1 MKLHKSIKH
10 AIILALSA
18 FLLIVPFMT
27 FPQAKDYDGTA
38 RANNICVM
46 NVEYGEAVFCKNA
59 DERIAPG
66 PSAKILAAVLA
77 FEHYAGN
84 EEKPVTITPAALENI
99 YGSVVINLKAGDTL
113 RAIDLIYAMVVGG
126 ASDAANA
133 IAIDI
138 AGSVTAFT
146 AMMNKKARELGATS
160 TAYANPTGLDS
171 RGAHTTARDTAIIA
185 CYARKNQQYM
195 QAANAKSYKIPE
207 SETFKARTV
216 YTKNALLANY
226 SSDKY
231 LYSKAEGMAVGFTD
245 DAGRCVITSASEKA
259 FSFVCV
265 LMGGTDSSDG
275 RMPVY
280 TDAKNLLEWALGN
293 FALVKISGTTDIVG
307 ELPVTL
313 SKQRNYVTVAAK
325 NDVFAFLP
333 KDTDVT
339 KISRSVTYYE
349 ESLKAPVRRGT
360 EVGEITLSLDGKVIG
375 SSPLIT
381 KLDAERSASL
391 ALGEN
396 IKNIIKSKFFVI
408 TIVTLICAAAVFT
421 LGRIFVLMKKARTKK

>member
-171 RGAHTTARDTAIIA
+171 RGAYTTARDTAIIA

-195 QAANAKSYKIPE
+195 KAANAKSYKIPE

-307 ELPVTL
+307 ELPVKL

-339 KISRSVTYYE
+339 KISRSITYYE

>member
-10 AIILALSA
+10 VIVLALSA

-84 EEKPVTITPAALENI
+84 EKKPVTITPAALENI

-113 RAIDLIYAMVVGG
+113 RAIDLIYAMVVVG

-171 RGAHTTARDTAIIA
+171 RGAYTTARDTAIIA

-195 QAANAKSYKIPE
+195 KAANAKSYKIPE
-207 SETFKARTV
+207 SDSFKARTV

-275 RMPVY
+275 RIPVY

-360 EVGEITLSLDGKVIG
+360 EVGEITLSLDGKLLG

-408 TIVTLICAAAVFT
+408 TIVALICAAAVFT

>member
-195 QAANAKSYKIPE
+195 KAANAKSYKIPE

-360 EVGEITLSLDGKVIG
+360 EVGEITLSLDGKLLG

-408 TIVTLICAAAVFT
+408 TIVTLICAATVFT

>member
-160 TAYANPTGLDS
+160 TAYANPTGLDA
-171 RGAHTTARDTAIIA
+171 RGAYTTARDTAIIA

-360 EVGEITLSLDGKVIG
+360 EIGEITLSLDGKILG

>member
-171 RGAHTTARDTAIIA
+171 RGAYTTARDTAIIA

-195 QAANAKSYKIPE
+195 KAANAKSYKIPE
-207 SETFKARTV
+207 SDSFKARTV

-231 LYSKAEGMAVGFTD
+231 LYSKAGGMAVGFTD

-360 EVGEITLSLDGKVIG
+360 EVGEITLSLDGKVLG

-408 TIVTLICAAAVFT
+408 TIVTLICAATVFT

>member
-138 AGSVTAFT
+138 AGSVTTFT

-160 TAYANPTGLDS
+160 TAYANPTGLDA
-171 RGAHTTARDTAIIA
+171 RGAYTTARDTAIIA

-195 QAANAKSYKIPE
+195 QAASAKSYKIPE

-275 RMPVY
+275 RIPVY
-280 TDAKNLLEWALGN
+280 TDAKNILEWALGN

>member
-1 MKLHKSIKH
+1 MKLYKSIKH

-99 YGSVVINLKAGDTL
+99 YGSVVINLKAGVTL

-360 EVGEITLSLDGKVIG
+360 EVGEITLSLDGKLLG

-381 KLDAERSASL
+381 KLDAEKSASL
-391 ALGEN
+391 ALRQN
-396 IKNIIKSKFFVI
+396 IKSIMKSKLFIITVI
-408 TIVTLICAAAVFT
+408 AMIFSAAAFT

>member
-1 MKLHKSIKH
+1 MKLHKSIKL
-10 AIILALSA
+10 AITFVLSA
-18 FLLIVPFMT
+18 FLLVSPFMI
-27 FPQAKDYDGTA
+27 FPQAKDYDGTT
-38 RANNICVM
+38 RANNVCVM

-59 DERIAPG
+59 DEKVAPG

-84 EEKPVTITPAALENI
+84 EEKPVTVTPAALENI
-99 YGSVVINLKAGDTL
+99 YGGVVINLKAGDTL
-113 RAIDLIYAMVVGG
+113 RAIDLIYAMVISG

-133 IAIDI
+133 IAIDV

-146 AMMNKKARELGATS
+146 SMMNKKARDLGATS
-160 TAYANPTGLDS
+160 TAYANPTGLDA
-171 RGAHTTARDTAIIA
+171 RGAYTTARDTAIIA

-207 SETFKARTV
+207 SGEFKAKTV

-231 LYSKAEGMAVGFTD
+231 LWSKAEGMAVGFTD

-265 LMGGTDSSDG
+265 MMGGTDTSDG

-333 KDTDVT
+333 KDTDT
-339 KISRSVTYYE
+339 SKITRTVTYYE
-349 ESLKAPVRRGT
+349 KTLKAPVRRGT
-360 EVGEITLSLDGKVIG
+360 EVGEITFSLDGKTLG
-375 SSPLIT
+375 SSPLIA
-381 KLDAERSASL
+381 KLDAEQSASL

-396 IKNIIKSKFFVI
+396 IKNIMRSKFFVI
-408 TIVTLICAAAVFT
+408 TIVIMVCAAAVFT
-421 LGRIFVLMKKARTKK
+421 IGRIFVLMKKARNKK

>member
-1 MKLHKSIKH
+1 MKLHKSIKR
-10 AIILALSA
+10 AITLALSA
-18 FLLIVPFMT
+18 FLLIAPFMV

-38 RANNICVM
+38 RANNVCVM

-59 DERIAPG
+59 DEKVAPG

-84 EEKPVTITPAALENI
+84 EDKPVTITPAALENI
-99 YGSVVINLKAGDTL
+99 YGGVVINLKAGDTL
-113 RAIDLIYAMVVGG
+113 RAVDLIYAMVVSG

-133 IAIDI
+133 IAIDV
-138 AGSVTAFT
+138 AGNVTAFT

-171 RGAHTTARDTAIIA
+171 RGAYTTARDTAVIA

-207 SETFKARTV
+207 SGEFKARTV

-245 DAGRCVITSASEKA
+245 EAGRCVITSASEKA

-265 LMGGTDSSDG
+265 LMGGTDTADG

-333 KDTDVT
+333 KDTDIT

-360 EVGEITLSLDGKVIG
+360 EVGEITLSLDGKLLG

-396 IKNIIKSKFFVI
+396 IKTIMRSKFFVI
-408 TIVTLICAAAVFT
+408 MIVALICAAAVFT
-421 LGRIFVLMKKARTKK
+421 LGRIFVLMKKSRAKK

>member
-27 FPQAKDYDGTA
+27 FPQAKDYDGTT

-84 EEKPVTITPAALENI
+84 EEKPVTITPATLENI

-171 RGAHTTARDTAIIA
+171 RGAYTTARDTAIIA

-275 RMPVY
+275 RIPVY
-280 TDAKNLLEWALGN
+280 TDAKNILEWALGN

>member
-10 AIILALSA
+10 VIILALSA

-27 FPQAKDYDGTA
+27 FPQAKDYGGTA

-46 NVEYGEAVFCKNA
+46 NVEYGEAVLCKNA

-138 AGSVTAFT
+138 AGSVTTFT

-160 TAYANPTGLDS
+160 TAYANPTGLDA
-171 RGAHTTARDTAIIA
+171 RGAYTTARDTAIIA

-195 QAANAKSYKIPE
+195 KAANAKSYKIPE

>member
-10 AIILALSA
+10 AITLVLSA
-18 FLLIVPFMT
+18 FLLIAPFMI
-27 FPQAKDYDGTA
+27 FPQAKDYDDTA
-38 RANNICVM
+38 RANNVCVM

-59 DERIAPG
+59 DEKVAPG

-99 YGSVVINLKAGDTL
+99 YGGVVINLKAGDTL
-113 RAIDLIYAMVVGG
+113 RAVDLIYAMVVSG

-133 IAIDI
+133 IAIDV

-171 RGAHTTARDTAIIA
+171 RGAYTTARDTAVIA

-207 SETFKARTV
+207 SGEFKARTV

-245 DAGRCVITSASEKA
+245 EAGRCVITSASEKA

-265 LMGGTDSSDG
+265 LMGGTDTADG

-333 KDTDVT
+333 KDTDIT

-360 EVGEITLSLDGKVIG
+360 EVGEITLSLDGKLLG

-396 IKNIIKSKFFVI
+396 IKTIMRSKFFVI
-408 TIVTLICAAAVFT
+408 TLVALICDAAVFT
-421 LGRIFVLMKKARTKK
+421 LGRIFVLMKKSRAKK

>member
-171 RGAHTTARDTAIIA
+171 RGAYTTARDTAIIA

-339 KISRSVTYYE
+339 KISRSITYYE

>member
-360 EVGEITLSLDGKVIG
+360 EVGEITLSLDGKLLG

-408 TIVTLICAAAVFT
+408 TIVTLICAATVFT

>member
-84 EEKPVTITPAALENI
+84 EEKPVTITPATLENI

-171 RGAHTTARDTAIIA
+171 RGAYTTARDTAIIA

>member
-1 MKLHKSIKH
+1 MKLHKSIKF
-10 AIILALSA
+10 AITFVLSA
-18 FLLIVPFMT
+18 FLLVSPFMI

-38 RANNICVM
+38 RANNVCVM

-59 DERIAPG
+59 DEKVAPG

-84 EEKPVTITPAALENI
+84 EEKPVTVTPAALENI
-99 YGSVVINLKAGDTL
+99 YGGVVINLKAGDTL
-113 RAIDLIYAMVVGG
+113 RAIDLIYAMVVSG

-133 IAIDI
+133 IAIDV

-146 AMMNKKARELGATS
+146 SMMNKKARDLGAAS
-160 TAYANPTGLDS
+160 TAYANPTGLDA
-171 RGAHTTARDTAIIA
+171 RGAYTTARDTAIIA

-207 SETFKARTV
+207 SGEFKAKTV

-231 LYSKAEGMAVGFTD
+231 LWSKAEGMAVGFTD

-265 LMGGTDSSDG
+265 MLGGTDTSDG

-333 KDTDVT
+333 KDADTS
-339 KISRSVTYYE
+339 KITRTVTYYE
-349 ESLKAPVRRGT
+349 KSLKAPVRRGT
-360 EVGEITLSLDGKVIG
+360 EVGEITLSLDGKTLG
-375 SSPLIT
+375 SSPLIA

-391 ALGEN
+391 ALVEN
-396 IKNIIKSKFFVI
+396 IKTIMRSKLFIITTVA
-408 TIVTLICAAAVFT
+408 VICAAAVFT
-421 LGRIFVLMKKARTKK
+421 LGRIFVLMKKSREKK

>member
-171 RGAHTTARDTAIIA
+171 RGAYTTARDTAIIA

-360 EVGEITLSLDGKVIG
+360 EVGEITLSLDGKLLG

-408 TIVTLICAAAVFT
+408 TIVTLICAATVFT

>member
-84 EEKPVTITPAALENI
+84 EEKPVTITPATLENI

-171 RGAHTTARDTAIIA
+171 RGAYTTARDTAIIA

-275 RMPVY
+275 RIPVY
-280 TDAKNLLEWALGN
+280 TDAKNILEWALGN

>member
-171 RGAHTTARDTAIIA
+171 RGAYTTARDTAIIA

-207 SETFKARTV
+207 SDTFKARTV

-265 LMGGTDSSDG
+265 FMGGTDSSDG

-360 EVGEITLSLDGKVIG
+360 EVGEITLSLDGKLLG

-381 KLDAERSASL
+381 KLDAEKSASL
-391 ALGEN
+391 ALRQN
-396 IKNIIKSKFFVI
+396 IKSIMKSKLFIITVI
-408 TIVTLICAAAVFT
+408 AMIFSAAAFT

>member
-1 MKLHKSIKH
+1 MKLHKSIKF
-10 AIILALSA
+10 AITFVLSA
-18 FLLIVPFMT
+18 FLLVSPFMM

-38 RANNICVM
+38 RANNVCVM

-59 DERIAPG
+59 DEKVAPG

-84 EEKPVTITPAALENI
+84 EEKPVTVTPAALENI
-99 YGSVVINLKAGDTL
+99 YGGVVINLKAGDTL
-113 RAIDLIYAMVVGG
+113 RAIDLIYAMVVSG

-133 IAIDI
+133 IAIDV

-146 AMMNKKARELGATS
+146 SMMNKKARDLGATS
-160 TAYANPTGLDS
+160 TAYANPTGLDA
-171 RGAHTTARDTAIIA
+171 RGAYTTARDTAIIA

-195 QAANAKSYKIPE
+195 RAANAKSYKIPE
-207 SETFKARTV
+207 SGEFKAKTV

-231 LYSKAEGMAVGFTD
+231 LWSKAEGMAVGFTD

-265 LMGGTDSSDG
+265 MMGGTDTSDG

-333 KDTDVT
+333 KDADTS
-339 KISRSVTYYE
+339 KITRTVTYYE
-349 ESLKAPVRRGT
+349 KSLKAPVRRGT
-360 EVGEITLSLDGKVIG
+360 EVGEITLSLDGKTLG
-375 SSPLIT
+375 SSPLIA

-391 ALGEN
+391 ALVEN
-396 IKNIIKSKFFVI
+396 IKTIMRSKLFIITTVA
-408 TIVTLICAAAVFT
+408 VICAAAVFT
-421 LGRIFVLMKKARTKK
+421 LGRIFVLMKKSREKK

>member
-27 FPQAKDYDGTA
+27 FPQAKDYDGTS

-138 AGSVTAFT
+138 AGSVTTFT

-171 RGAHTTARDTAIIA
+171 HGAYTTARDTAIIA

-195 QAANAKSYKIPE
+195 KAANAKSYKIPE

>member
-1 MKLHKSIKH
+1 MKLHKSIKRV
-10 AIILALSA
+10 IILALSA

-59 DERIAPG
+59 DEKIAPG

-113 RAIDLIYAMVVGG
+113 RAIDLIYAMVVSG

-171 RGAHTTARDTAIIA
+171 RGAYTTARDTAIIA

-195 QAANAKSYKIPE
+195 KAANAKSYKIPE

-245 DAGRCVITSASEKA
+245 DAGRCVITSATEKA

-339 KISRSVTYYE
+339 KISRSITYYE

-381 KLDAERSASL
+381 KLDAEKSASL
-391 ALGEN
+391 ALRQN
-396 IKNIIKSKFFVI
+396 IKSIMKSKLFIITVI
-408 TIVTLICAAAVFT
+408 AMIFSAAAFT

>member
-1 MKLHKSIKH
+1 MSLIRLDKYLADMQVGTRSEVKKLI
-10 AIILALSA
+10 
-18 FLLIVPFMT
+18 
-27 FPQAKDYDGTA
+27 
-38 RANNICVM
+38 RAGKVQ
-46 NVEYGEAVFCKNA
+46 VGGHVCKNA
-59 DERIAPG
+59 DEKIAPG
-66 PSAKILAAVLA
+66 PSAKILAALLA
-77 FEHYAGN
+77 FEHYAGR
-84 EEKPVTITPAALENI
+84 EETPVTVTPAALENI
-99 YGSVVINLKAGDTL
+99 YGGVIINLKAGDTL

-138 AGSVTAFT
+138 AGSVTTFT

-160 TAYANPTGLDS
+160 TAYANPTGLDAS
-171 RGAHTTARDTAIIA
+171 GAYTTARDTAIIA

-195 QAANAKSYKIPE
+195 KAANAKSYKIPE
-207 SETFKARTV
+207 SDTFKARTV

-245 DAGRCVITSASEKA
+245 DAGRCVITSATEKA

-265 LMGGTDSSDG
+265 LMGGADTDDG

-313 SKQRNYVTVAAK
+313 SKQRNYVTVAAR

-333 KDTDVT
+333 KNTDV
-339 KISRSVTYYE
+339 SRITRTVTYYG
-349 ESLKAPVRRGT
+349 ESLTAPVRRGT
-360 EVGEITLSLDGKVIG
+360 EVGEITLSLDGKILG

-381 KLDAERSASL
+381 KLDAEKSASL
-391 ALGEN
+391 ALRQN
-396 IKNIIKSKFFVI
+396 IKSIMKSKLFIITVIAMIFF
-408 TIVTLICAAAVFT
+408 AAAFT

>member
-1 MKLHKSIKH
+1 MKLHRGIKC
-10 AIILALSA
+10 AITLALSA
-18 FLLIVPFMT
+18 LFVLCPFAFT
-27 FPQAKDYDGTA
+27 AQAKGYDGTA

-59 DERIAPG
+59 DEKIAPG
-66 PSAKILAAVLA
+66 PSAKILAALLA
-77 FEHYAGN
+77 FEHYAGR
-84 EEKPVTITPAALENI
+84 EETPVTVTPAALENI
-99 YGSVVINLKAGDTL
+99 YGGVIINLKAGDTL

-138 AGSVTAFT
+138 AGSVTTFT

-160 TAYANPTGLDS
+160 TAYANPTGLDA
-171 RGAHTTARDTAIIA
+171 RGAYTTARDTAIIA

-195 QAANAKSYKIPE
+195 KAANAKSYKIPE
-207 SETFKARTV
+207 SDTFKARTV

-245 DAGRCVITSASEKA
+245 DAGRCVITSATEKA

-265 LMGGTDSSDG
+265 LMGGADTDDG

-333 KDTDVT
+333 KNTDV
-339 KISRSVTYYE
+339 SRITRTVTYYG
-349 ESLKAPVRRGT
+349 ESLTAPVRRGT
-360 EVGEITLSLDGKVIG
+360 EVGEITLSLDGKILG

-381 KLDAERSASL
+381 KLDAEKSASL
-391 ALGEN
+391 ALRQN
-396 IKNIIKSKFFVI
+396 IKSIMKSKLFIITVIAMIFF
-408 TIVTLICAAAVFT
+408 AAAFT

>member
-1 MKLHKSIKH
+1 MKLHKSIKR

-138 AGSVTAFT
+138 AGSVTTFT

-160 TAYANPTGLDS
+160 TAYANPTGLDA
-171 RGAHTTARDTAIIA
+171 RGAYTTARDTAIIA

-195 QAANAKSYKIPE
+195 KAANAKSYKIPE

-245 DAGRCVITSASEKA
+245 DAGRCVITSATEKA

-339 KISRSVTYYE
+339 KISRHVTYYE

-360 EVGEITLSLDGKVIG
+360 EVGKITLSLDGKILG

-391 ALGEN
+391 VLGEN

-408 TIVTLICAAAVFT
+408 TIVALICAAAVFT

>member
-195 QAANAKSYKIPE
+195 KAANAKSYKIPE

-360 EVGEITLSLDGKVIG
+360 EVGEITLSLDGKVLG

-396 IKNIIKSKFFVI
+396 IKNIMKSKLFIITVI
-408 TIVTLICAAAVFT
+408 AMIFSASAFT

>member
-113 RAIDLIYAMVVGG
+113 RAIDLIYAMVGGG

-360 EVGEITLSLDGKVIG
+360 EVGEITLSLDGKVLG

-391 ALGEN
+391 VLGES

>member
-171 RGAHTTARDTAIIA
+171 RGAYTTARDTAIIA

-195 QAANAKSYKIPE
+195 KAANAKSYKIPE
-207 SETFKARTV
+207 SDSFKARTV

-231 LYSKAEGMAVGFTD
+231 FYSKAGGMAVGFTD

-293 FALVKISGTTDIVG
+293 FALVKISDTTDIVG

-360 EVGEITLSLDGKVIG
+360 EVGEITLSLDGKVLG

-391 ALGEN
+391 VLGES

>member
-27 FPQAKDYDGTA
+27 FPQAKDYDGTT

-171 RGAHTTARDTAIIA
+171 RGAYTTARDTAIIA

-195 QAANAKSYKIPE
+195 KAANAKSYKIPE

-280 TDAKNLLEWALGN
+280 TDAKNILEWALGN

-408 TIVTLICAAAVFT
+408 TIVTLICAATVFT

>member
-1 MKLHKSIKH
+1 MKLHKSIKSV
-10 AIILALSA
+10 ITFVLSA
-18 FLLIVPFMT
+18 FLLVSPFMI

-38 RANNICVM
+38 RANNVCVM

-59 DERIAPG
+59 DEKIAPG

-77 FEHYAGN
+77 FEYYAGN
-84 EEKPVTITPAALENI
+84 EEKPVTVTPAALENI
-99 YGSVVINLKAGDTL
+99 YGGVVINLKAGDTL
-113 RAIDLIYAMVVGG
+113 RAIDLIYAMVVSG

-133 IAIDI
+133 IAIDV

-146 AMMNKKARELGATS
+146 SMMNKKARDLGAAS
-160 TAYANPTGLDS
+160 TAYANPTGLDA
-171 RGAHTTARDTAIIA
+171 RGAYTTARDTAIIA

-207 SETFKARTV
+207 SGEFKAKTV

-231 LYSKAEGMAVGFTD
+231 LWSKAEGMAVGFTD

-265 LMGGTDSSDG
+265 MLGGTDTSDG

-333 KDTDVT
+333 KDADTS
-339 KISRSVTYYE
+339 KITRTVTYYE
-349 ESLKAPVRRGT
+349 KSLKAPVRRGT
-360 EVGEITLSLDGKVIG
+360 EVGEITLSLDGKTLG
-375 SSPLIT
+375 SSPLIA

-391 ALGEN
+391 ALVEN
-396 IKNIIKSKFFVI
+396 IKTIMRSKLFIITTVA
-408 TIVTLICAAAVFT
+408 VICAAAVFT
-421 LGRIFVLMKKARTKK
+421 LGRIFVLMKKSREKK

>member
-1 MKLHKSIKH
+1 MKLHKSIKR

-46 NVEYGEAVFCKNA
+46 NVEYGEAVLCKNA

-138 AGSVTAFT
+138 AGSVTTFT

-160 TAYANPTGLDS
+160 TAYANPTGLDA
-171 RGAHTTARDTAIIA
+171 RGAYTTARDTAIIA

-195 QAANAKSYKIPE
+195 KAANAKSYKIPE

>member
-171 RGAHTTARDTAIIA
+171 RGAYTTARDTAIIA

-195 QAANAKSYKIPE
+195 KAANAKSYKIPE
-207 SETFKARTV
+207 SDSFKARTV

-231 LYSKAEGMAVGFTD
+231 LYSKAGGMAVGFTD

-360 EVGEITLSLDGKVIG
+360 EVGEITLSLDGKVLG

-391 ALGEN
+391 VLGES

>member
-138 AGSVTAFT
+138 AGSVTTFT

-160 TAYANPTGLDS
+160 TAYANPPGLAS
-171 RGAHTTARDTAIIA
+171 RGAYTTARDTAIIA

-195 QAANAKSYKIPE
+195 KAANAKSYKIPE